1 MTEPN
6 ATIVNKVIEH
16 EDGSATYSFDIPND
30 SRDKLAEIGLE
41 FVIYCA
47 ASGVDMQDAFYR
59 ILPPLEQG
67 KDATDAANE

>member
-6 ATIVNKVIEH
+6 AIVVTEVVEQ
-16 EDGSATYSFDIPND
+16 EDGSATYSFDLPNE

-47 ASGVDMQDAFYR
+47 AAGIDMQDAFYR
-59 ILPPLEQG
+59 ILPPLEE
-67 KDATDAANE
+67 KCD